1 MANTLTEEDVI
12 ILYEIFGISQLPN
25 LTIVLG
31 LNLEMPRD
39 LTSLLLTSGVSN
51 LQYDNPDTIAAGNLA
66 LGIANINQTPAK
78 VARVQAIIEEYKRM
92 SLDPIIGEKHRY
104 GQKRF
109 IKNIRV
115 RLYPYVG
122 VLMRDIEGEGN
133 GGRLTIG

>member
-1 MANTLTEEDVI
+1 MANTLTEEDIV
-12 ILYEIFGISQLPN
+12 ILYEIFGITQLPN

-39 LTSLLLTSGVSN
+39 LTTLLLTSGVSN
-51 LQYDNPDTIAAGNLA
+51 LQYSNPDTIAAGNLA

-78 VARVQAIIEEYKRM
+78 VARVQEIIQEYKRM
-92 SLDPIIGEKHRY
+92 SLDPIIGEPTKY
-104 GQKRF
+104 SQKRF

-122 VLMRDIEGEGN
+122 LLMRDIDN
-133 GGRLTIG
+133 AGGSGSIRVG